1 MVLFLN
7 IYGILKNDFLLL
19 NIIWGL
25 LLMKNILNGFV
36 LVLFLIFRINFF
48 IGIWFILEVLY
59 LLFFLL
65 FFENIFLIYLII
77 FVVKNR
83 WIKIFFLFL
92 NVVCSDF
99 IIVFI
104 LYV

>member
-25 LLMKNILNGFV
+25 LLMKNILNVFV

>member
-7 IYGILKNDFLLL
+7 IYGILKYDFLLL

-25 LLMKNILNGFV
+25 LLMKNILNVFV

-92 NVVCSDF
+92 NIVCSDF

>member
-7 IYGILKNDFLLL
+7 IYGILKYDFLLL

-25 LLMKNILNGFV
+25 LLMKNILNVFV
-36 LVLFLIFRINFF
+36 LVFFLIFRINFF

-59 LLFFLL
+59 LLFFL
-65 FFENIFLIYLII
+65 
-77 FVVKNR
+77 

-92 NVVCSDF
+92 NVCSDF

>member
-7 IYGILKNDFLLL
+7 IYGILKYDFLLL

-25 LLMKNILNGFV
+25 LLMKNILNVFV